1 MYGEKRL
8 GVIKEN
14 KFLMKKPTQNG
25 IATPVIVTA
34 NKPPAKTSI
43 YTLGKKH
50 YETTDWLGNVRVTYT
65 DKKSWKNGKFDLNVS
80 SSQDYYPFGAT
91 MEGRKYNLS
100 AYRYAFNTQERV
112 PELNESHYTALYWEY
127 DGRLARRWNVDPST
141 YSMWSFYVV
150 NNDCPFVFIDPEGDF
165 PRIFGRKKKHKLKL
179 GPKIKKEK
187 SGYVAK
193 GGFVSESYL
202 ENLRLK
208 AQEQAWANRLLQK
221 VENRITWTFK
231 VTDEIPQINRYHII
245 PDYGKVKRAFFNL
258 LTSTDDNVFLR
269 VWHEKNVILEGVN
282 IQARTFPLRSAKSN
296 DRIRLFASL
305 SAAYL
310 KRKRQEE
317 MELQR
322 IIEENKK
329 MGINIPIVTIFVP
342 AEIYKY
348 RIYVKYE

>member
-1 MYGEKRL
+1 M
-8 GVIKEN
+8 
-14 KFLMKKPTQNG
+14 
-25 IATPVIVTA
+25 
-34 NKPPAKTSI
+34 
-43 YTLGKKH
+43 
-50 YETTDWLGNVRVTYT
+50 
-65 DKKSWKNGKFDLNVS
+65 
-80 SSQDYYPFGAT
+80 
-91 MEGRKYNLS
+91 
-100 AYRYAFNTQERV
+100 
-112 PELNESHYTALYWEY
+112 
-127 DGRLARRWNVDPST
+127 
-141 YSMWSFYVV
+141 
-150 NNDCPFVFIDPEGDF
+150 
-165 PRIFGRKKKHKLKL
+165 
-179 GPKIKKEK
+179 
-187 SGYVAK
+187 
-193 GGFVSESYL
+193 
-202 ENLRLK
+202 
-208 AQEQAWANRLLQK
+208 
-221 VENRITWTFK
+221 ENRITWTFK